1 MSKLRT
7 PEQLKQ
13 LFQQTKEKK
22 EKELQLKRD
31 EKKRQYQQL
40 CKQADQL
47 LKEAQERA
55 KKEKMEQLST
65 LTKKTPQKPLK
76 RFYINLFNN
85 RWIDDDRYDREYDRE
100 DLEKMC
106 PKHINWKKWDEVVEQ
121 GRQKIRD
128 MGIELKPSRDSINYS
143 SPNRKISITAF
154 DLNDNP
160 IGTYNSIPE
169 ASKALNI
176 KIGTVTN
183 TVYNR
188 PDHICLKHQVKL
200 IRKKI

>member
-1 MSKLRT
+1 MAIRT

-13 LFQQTKEKK
+13 LFQESRERKQQ
-22 EKELQLKRD
+22 ELQQQK
-31 EKKRQYQQL
+31 EAKKKQYQEL

-47 LKEAQERA
+47 LKDDQERA
-55 KKEKMEQLST
+55 KKEKMEQLQALSE
-65 LTKKTPQKPLK
+65 KTSQMALK
-76 RFYINLFNN
+76 RFYINLTNN
-85 RWIDDDRYDREYDRE
+85 RWIDDDKYTRHFNRQ

-143 SPNRKISITAF
+143 SPNRKISIMAY
-154 DLNDNP
+154 DLSDNP

-188 PDHICLKHQVKL
+188 PDHICAKHQVKL
-200 IRKKI
+200 IRTKL

>member
-13 LFQQTKEKK
+13 LFQQAKEQKQK
-22 EKELQLKRD
+22 ERQQQRL
-31 EKKRQYQQL
+31 EKQQQYQQL
-40 CKQADQL
+40 CKEADRL
-47 LKEAQERA
+47 LKEDQERV

-65 LTKKTPQKPLK
+65 FTNKTPQTALK

-100 DLEKMC
+100 GLEKMC
-106 PKHINWKKWDEVVEQ
+106 PNHINWSKWNQVVEQ
-121 GRQKIRD
+121 TKQKIRD
-128 MGIELKPSRDSINYS
+128 MGIELKPSMEHVNYA
-143 SPNRKISITAF
+143 SPNRKISIMAY
-154 DLNDNP
+154 DLYDNP
-160 IGTYNSIPE
+160 IGTFKSIPE
-169 ASKALNI
+169 ASIALNI
-176 KIGTVTN
+176 KIGTVIN

>member
-1 MSKLRT
+1 M
-7 PEQLKQ
+7 
-13 LFQQTKEKK
+13 
-22 EKELQLKRD
+22 
-31 EKKRQYQQL
+31 
-40 CKQADQL
+40 
-47 LKEAQERA
+47 
-55 KKEKMEQLST
+55 
-65 LTKKTPQKPLK
+65 
-76 RFYINLFNN
+76 
-85 RWIDDDRYDREYDRE
+85 
-100 DLEKMC
+100 
-106 PKHINWKKWDEVVEQ
+106 VEQ

-188 PDHICLKHQVKL
+188 PDHICAKHQVKL
-200 IRKKI
+200 IRTKL